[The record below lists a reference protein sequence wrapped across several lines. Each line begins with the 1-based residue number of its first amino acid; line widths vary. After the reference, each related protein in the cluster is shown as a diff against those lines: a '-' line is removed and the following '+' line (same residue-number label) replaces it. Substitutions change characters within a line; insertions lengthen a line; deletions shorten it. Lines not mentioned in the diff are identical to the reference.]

1 MEKIGGVFL
10 MMVVKVIVKLMIK
23 IVWKEGGGH
32 GNRFEF
38 NWLHQKNR

>member
-1 MEKIGGVFL
+1 MGDQV
-10 MMVVKVIVKLMIK
+10 MVVKVIVKLMIK

>member
-38 NWLHQKNR
+38 N